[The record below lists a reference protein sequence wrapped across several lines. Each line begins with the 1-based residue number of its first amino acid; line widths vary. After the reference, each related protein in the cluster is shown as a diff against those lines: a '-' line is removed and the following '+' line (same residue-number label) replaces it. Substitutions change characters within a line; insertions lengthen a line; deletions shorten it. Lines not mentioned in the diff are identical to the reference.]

1 VVQQAVDGG
10 AGEQLV
16 LEERAPLVDR
26 PIRSDDQGAAL
37 IPLADHFVEV
47 ERFVVDQGAQPEVVD
62 DQQIGGG
69 EAQQLAVVGLIGAG
83 HAELGEHIVG
93 GDVEDLVAHAAGAVT
108 ERLADMRLADAGRA
122 DQQDVLVAL
131 DEVAGREVD
140 DLRARDL
147 RVEGEVEGLKGPLVF
162 EVGAAESQRELL
174 VSRRSVSSWRIR
186 NRNSA

>member
-1 VVQQAVDGG
+1 
-10 AGEQLV
+10 
-16 LEERAPLVDR
+16 
-26 PIRSDDQGAAL
+26 
-37 IPLADHFVEV
+37 
-47 ERFVVDQGAQPEVVD
+47 
-62 DQQIGGG
+62 
-69 EAQQLAVVGLIGAG
+69 
-83 HAELGEHIVG
+83 VG